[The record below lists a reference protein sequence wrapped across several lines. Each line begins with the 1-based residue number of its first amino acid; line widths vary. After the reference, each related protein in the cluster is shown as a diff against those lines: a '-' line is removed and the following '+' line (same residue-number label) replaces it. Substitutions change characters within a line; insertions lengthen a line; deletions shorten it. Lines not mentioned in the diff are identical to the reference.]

1 MHSGTDGL
9 SRGQREKFVSE
20 TTPKLMVNRKESGVI
35 GGDFNCITRAHDCT
49 NNQESKMSP
58 SLKRLISTFSLQ
70 DSFLKPNTIIDI

>member
-1 MHSGTDGL
+1 MDYLGDRGKNL
-9 SRGQREKFVSE
+9 SVKQFQ
-20 TTPKLMVNRKESGVI
+20 SGVF